1 MRKKDEQMLTYLK
14 KYDMINLSNRKKA
27 SANG

>member
-1 MRKKDEQMLTYLK
+1 MRKKDKQMLTCLK